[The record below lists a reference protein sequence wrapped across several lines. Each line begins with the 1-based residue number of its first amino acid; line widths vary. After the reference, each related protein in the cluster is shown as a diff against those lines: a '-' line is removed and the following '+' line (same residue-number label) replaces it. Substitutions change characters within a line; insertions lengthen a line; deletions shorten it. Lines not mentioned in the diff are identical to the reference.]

1 MTRENE
7 AKNHRALQALQDLL
21 EKLAKDD
28 TGILHVFKMYLAENE
43 ERYYS
48 FAKKMQTAWM
58 KTAIGLVLALAV
70 GSYLIGRAHSAG
82 QEARTATRELRATV
96 VDNRILIRKLEKVA
110 EEAQKNGGE
119 ASRILCRKFEDFK
132 IPVREVLTKTGST
145 RFLHLFKRESCKDL
159 PNATPVTP

>member
-48 FAKKMQTAWM
+48 FAKKMQMAWM

-70 GSYLIGRAHSAG
+70 GGYLVDGARKAG
-82 QEARTATRELRATV
+82 NEARSATRELRATV
-96 VDNRILIRKLEKVA
+96 IANRILIKRLEEVA
-110 EEAQKNGGE
+110 EEAQRRGAE
-119 ASRILCRKFEDFK
+119 TTLLQCRKLEDFK
-132 IPVREVLTKTGST
+132 VPIREVLSKTGST
-145 RFLHLFKRESCKDL
+145 RFLRLFKRESCKDL
-159 PNATPVTP
+159 PNSTTVMP